1 VSGQV
6 KGFTEAQIRE
16 MATRGAAL
24 DDTRPSD
31 RWRRTEETFGDN
43 YLVAANMPDAV
54 LVYSAAHTRLAEDTD
69 APSGRWQGLAKI
81 ECGLQ
86 AS

>member
-24 DDTRPSD
+24 DGTRPSD
-31 RWRRTEETFGDN
+31 RWRRTEETFGGI
-43 YLVAANMPDAV
+43 YLVGANMPDAV
-54 LVYSAAHTRLAEDTD
+54 LVDSAAQPRPAEDAD
-69 APSGRWQGLAKI
+69 SPSGRWQGLAKI
-81 ECGLQ
+81 ECGLR

>member
-1 VSGQV
+1 MSGQV

-24 DDTRPSD
+24 DGTRPSD

-43 YLVAANMPDAV
+43 YLVAFNMPDAV
-54 LVYSAAHTRLAEDTD
+54 LVDSAAQTRLAND
-69 APSGRWQGLAKI
+69 ANSPGGRWRGLAKI

>member
-1 VSGQV
+1 MSGQV

-24 DDTRPSD
+24 DGTRPSD
-31 RWRRTEETFGDN
+31 WWRRTEETFGAD
-43 YLVAANMPDAV
+43 YLVLANMPDAV
-54 LVYSAAHTRLAEDTD
+54 LLDSTGQTGPAEDAD
-69 APSGRWQGLAKI
+69 SRRGRWQGLANI
-81 ECGLQ
+81 ECRFQ

>member
-1 VSGQV
+1 VSDQV
-6 KGFTEAQIRE
+6 QGFTEAQVQE
-16 MATRGAAL
+16 MMARGTAM
-24 DDTRPSD
+24 DGTRPSD

-43 YLVAANMPDAV
+43 YLVASNMPDAV
-54 LVYSAAHTRLAEDTD
+54 LVDSAAQTRPAEDAD
-69 APSGRWQGLAKI
+69 SPSGRWQGLAKI

>member
-1 VSGQV
+1 VSRQV

-24 DDTRPSD
+24 DGTRPSD
-31 RWRRTEETFGDN
+31 RWRQTEETFGDN
-43 YLVAANMPDAV
+43 YLVVSNMPDAV
-54 LVYSAAHTRLAEDTD
+54 LMDSAAQTRPVEDAD
-69 APSGRWQGLAKI
+69 SPSVRRQALAKI
-81 ECGLQ
+81 QCGLQ

>member
-1 VSGQV
+1 MSGQV
-6 KGFTEAQIRE
+6 EGFTEAQIRE

-24 DDTRPSD
+24 DGTRPSD
-31 RWRRTEETFGDN
+31 RWRRNEETFGDN
-43 YLVAANMPDAV
+43 YRPGEDAA
-54 LVYSAAHTRLAEDTD
+54 S
-69 APSGRWQGLAKI
+69 PSRRWQGLAKI

>member
-1 VSGQV
+1 MSGQV

-24 DDTRPSD
+24 DGTRPSD
-31 RWRRTEETFGDN
+31 RWH
-43 YLVAANMPDAV
+43 
-54 LVYSAAHTRLAEDTD
+54 S
-69 APSGRWQGLAKI
+69 PSGRWQGLAKI

>member
-1 VSGQV
+1 VSDQV
-6 KGFTEAQIRE
+6 QAFTEAQIRE

-24 DDTRPSD
+24 DGTRPSD
-31 RWRRTEETFGDN
+31 RWHRTEETFGDN
-43 YLVAANMPDAV
+43 YRP
-54 LVYSAAHTRLAEDTD
+54 AEDAD
-69 APSGRWQGLAKI
+69 PRSGRWRWLANT

>member
-24 DDTRPSD
+24 DGIRPSD

-43 YLVAANMPDAV
+43 YLVASNIPDAV
-54 LVYSAAHTRLAEDTD
+54 LVDSAAQTRPAEDAD
-69 APSGRWQGLAKI
+69 SRSGRWQRLARTEYGLR
-81 ECGLQ
+81 

>member
-6 KGFTEAQIRE
+6 TGFTEAQIRE
-16 MATRGAAL
+16 MTTRGAAL
-24 DDTRPSD
+24 DGTRPSD
-31 RWRRTEETFGDN
+31 WWRWTGDLSN
-43 YLVAANMPDAV
+43 AV
-54 LVYSAAHTRLAEDTD
+54 LVDSTAQTHPAEDAD
-69 APSGRWQGLAKI
+69 SSIGRWQGLAKI

>member
-6 KGFTEAQIRE
+6 KGFTETQIQE

-24 DDTRPSD
+24 DGTRPSD

-43 YLVAANMPDAV
+43 YLVASNMPDAV
-54 LVYSAAHTRLAEDTD
+54 LVHSAAQPRPAEDAD
-69 APSGRWQGLAKI
+69 SPSGRWQRLAKI
-81 ECGLQ
+81 ECGLR

>member
-6 KGFTEAQIRE
+6 NGFTEAQVQE

-24 DDTRPSD
+24 DGTRPSD

-43 YLVAANMPDAV
+43 YLVASNMPDTV
-54 LVYSAAHTRLAEDTD
+54 LVDSAANTRHAEDAD
-69 APSGRWQGLAKI
+69 SPSGRWQGPAKI

>member
-6 KGFTEAQIRE
+6 KGFSEAQIRE

-24 DDTRPSD
+24 DGTRPSD
-31 RWRRTEETFGDN
+31 RWRRTGETFGGN
-43 YLVAANMPDAV
+43 YRP
-54 LVYSAAHTRLAEDTD
+54 AED
-69 APSGRWQGLAKI
+69 ANPGSWRWQGLAKI

>member
-24 DDTRPSD
+24 DGTRPSD
-31 RWRRTEETFGDN
+31 RWRRTEETFGAD
-43 YLVAANMPDAV
+43 YLAVANVPAAV
-54 LVYSAAHTRLAEDTD
+54 SADSAGQTHPAEDAD
-69 APSGRWQGLAKI
+69 WQGLAHI
-81 ECGLQ
+81 ECRLQ

>member
-1 VSGQV
+1 VSDKVQ
-6 KGFTEAQIRE
+6 GFTEAQIRE

-24 DDTRPSD
+24 DGTRPSD

-43 YLVAANMPDAV
+43 DLVVSNMPDAV
-54 LVYSAAHTRLAEDTD
+54 LVDSAAQTRPTEDAD
-69 APSGRWQGLAKI
+69 SPSGRWQGLAKI

>member
-1 VSGQV
+1 MSGQV

-24 DDTRPSD
+24 DGTRPSD

-43 YLVAANMPDAV
+43 YLVAFNMPDAV
-54 LVYSAAHTRLAEDTD
+54 LVDSTAQARRAND
-69 APSGRWQGLAKI
+69 ANSPGGRWQGLAKI
-81 ECGLQ
+81 ECGLR